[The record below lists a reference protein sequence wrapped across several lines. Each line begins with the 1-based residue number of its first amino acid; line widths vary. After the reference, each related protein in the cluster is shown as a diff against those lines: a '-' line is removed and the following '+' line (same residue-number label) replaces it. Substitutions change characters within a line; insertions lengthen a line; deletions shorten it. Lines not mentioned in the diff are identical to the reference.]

1 MSAAGPALRAA
12 TQCAAQP
19 TAAEQPAEQASQPT
33 QPASRS
39 ATTCACRIRA
49 TEQAPQQSTEAA
61 QTATGRRTT
70 LLTRRA
76 LAPKQLFKQIA
87 GVHHVILK
95 H

>member
-1 MSAAGPALRAA
+1 MAAVAPTSKAA
-12 TQCAAQP
+12 
-19 TAAEQPAEQASQPT
+19 SIPT
-33 QPASRS
+33 QPAKAASRS

-49 TEQAPQQSTEAA
+49 TEQAPQQSTEVA

-76 LAPKQLFKQIA
+76 LAPQQLFKQIA
-87 GVHHVILK
+87 GVHDVILK